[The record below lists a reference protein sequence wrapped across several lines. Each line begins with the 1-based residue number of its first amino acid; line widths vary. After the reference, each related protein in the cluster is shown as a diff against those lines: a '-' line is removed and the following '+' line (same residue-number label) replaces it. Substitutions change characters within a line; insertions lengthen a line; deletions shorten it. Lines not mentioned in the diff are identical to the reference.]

1 MSFRIVIP
9 ARFGSTRFPGKPLT
23 PIMGRPLLQ
32 WVYERALG
40 TGAECI
46 VIATEDE
53 RIAAAARGF
62 GAVVVMTAREH
73 ASGTDRI
80 AEAVRILG
88 WHDDVIV
95 VNLQGD
101 EPLMP
106 ATLPRE
112 VAGVLMNHPD
122 AAIATLATPI
132 ESLEEFLD
140 PNVVKVV
147 IGEQGRALY
156 FSRAP
161 VPWSRDG
168 AVAGMASQRDYALA
182 RRHLGLYAYRVG
194 ALLRIAAMPVAPLED
209 CEKLEQLRALAAG
222 LVIRVIDASEP
233 VGADVNTPADIARV
247 ERVLRATPAGAP

>member
-1 MSFRIVIP
+1 VSFSIVIP
-9 ARFGSTRFPGKPLT
+9 ARFGSTRFPGKPLV
-23 PIMGRPLLQ
+23 PIAGRPLLH
-32 WVYERALG
+32 WVHARALE
-40 TGAECI
+40 TGADR
-46 VIATEDE
+46 VVVATDDE

-62 GAVVVMTAREH
+62 GAEVVMTAPAH

-80 AEAVRILG
+80 AEAVRSLD
-88 WHDDVIV
+88 WADDVIV

-106 ATLPRE
+106 ASLPGE
-112 VAGVLMNHPD
+112 VAAVLAQHPQ
-122 AAIATLATPI
+122 AAIATLAAPI
-132 ESLEEFLD
+132 ASLEEFLD

-147 IGEQGRALY
+147 VGEGGRALY

-168 AVAGMASQRDYALA
+168 AAAGLASQREFALA

-194 ALLRIAAMPVAPLED
+194 ALQRIAALPVGALED

-222 LVIRVIDASEP
+222 FEIRVTDASERP
-233 VGADVNTPADIARV
+233 GADVNTPADVPRV
-247 ERVLRATPAGAP
+247 EALLRAARAAAR

>member
-9 ARFGSTRFPGKPLT
+9 ARYGSTRFPGKPLVQ
-23 PIMGRPLLQ
+23 IAGRPLLQ
-32 WVYERALG
+32 WVYALALE
-40 TGAECI
+40 TGAER
-46 VIATEDE
+46 VAVATDDA
-53 RIAAAARGF
+53 RVAAVARDF
-62 GAVVVMTAREH
+62 GAEVVMTAPGH

-80 AEAVRILG
+80 AEATGILG
-88 WHDDVIV
+88 WADDVIV

-106 ATLPRE
+106 VALPGEVAATLERHANAA
-112 VAGVLMNHPD
+112 VATV
-122 AAIATLATPI
+122 ATPI
-132 ESLEEFLD
+132 DSLEEFLD

-147 IGEQGRALY
+147 VGAGGRALY

-168 AVAGMASQRDYALA
+168 ATAGLASQRDFALA

-194 ALLRIAAMPVAPLED
+194 ALRRIAALPVAALED

-222 LVIRVIDASEP
+222 LEIRVIESSARP
-233 VGADVNTPADIARV
+233 GADVNTPVDVARV
-247 ERVLRATPAGAP
+247 ESLLRARADVGS